1 MYNQEHKI
9 AQAEHMAFVANFNK
23 PAVEGLTV
31 QVPNTYSA
39 VSIIDRMVITL
50 KHALADLAGSQRPEQ
65 LHRTGYSHG
74 AAAK

>member
-23 PAVEGLTV
+23 PAVEGMTV
-31 QVPNTYSA
+31 QVPNT
-39 VSIIDRMVITL
+39 IDRMVITL
-50 KHALADLAGSQRPEQ
+50 KHALADLAGSHQPEQ